1 MWGLIIGACILVVA
15 IGLRIDGRVDGVSFS
30 AMLTLALV
38 SGIVIAYYGSTKKL
52 KAGLDGIEL
61 ETFRKDVNSV
71 KEEAMKELRKD
82 VVELKDTMAS
92 VIEKADKTRKDLL
105 SVAEAVAPPYLSLES
120 KQVERTEEGYKVT
133 LRFNPS
139 KNEPFGTIVFR
150 AEIIGDSEAIIKQ
163 LTCEGMHFSGKEQ
176 VSTDGKTAI
185 KQYASPG
192 VRQEKIILT
201 VSAPCKVRI
210 SGSHMREKLEF
221 EVK

>member
-15 IGLRIDGRVDGVSFS
+15 IGLRIDGKVDGVSFS

-120 KQVERTEEGYKVT
+120 KGCRRSEFLGNLVS
-133 LRFNPS
+133 LRLL
-139 KNEPFGTIVFR
+139 V
-150 AEIIGDSEAIIKQ
+150 D
-163 LTCEGMHFSGKEQ
+163 
-176 VSTDGKTAI
+176 
-185 KQYASPG
+185 
-192 VRQEKIILT
+192 
-201 VSAPCKVRI
+201 
-210 SGSHMREKLEF
+210 
-221 EVK
+221 